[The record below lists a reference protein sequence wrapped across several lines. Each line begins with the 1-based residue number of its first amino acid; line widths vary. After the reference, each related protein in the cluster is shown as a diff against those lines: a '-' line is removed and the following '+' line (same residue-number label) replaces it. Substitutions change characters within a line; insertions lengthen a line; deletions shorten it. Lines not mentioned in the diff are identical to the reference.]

1 MNSPPNILL
10 MCGKF
15 STFTPKFTYISFK
28 LMENFKDLVQKRRS
42 VRKFT
47 EQEIKAEDLQTIL
60 RAALMSPTSKGT
72 RAWHFVVVDDPAL
85 LEKISLC
92 RPMGSQFIAGA
103 KVAVVVLGDREV
115 TDAWC
120 EDASLAA
127 VTMQYQAADLGLG
140 SCWCQIRNRFMENG
154 EPSDNV
160 LRFLLR
166 YPENLTAECV
176 IGLGY
181 SAIERK
187 PQDEDKLKWENVHI
201 GPFPEEEA

>member
-1 MNSPPNILL
+1 